1 MTNKVMTWVLI
12 MALLVSQSYA
22 YAFVP
27 CESNA
32 HASSQHNNAM
42 ASKSLD
48 PQSLDPQ
55 SLDPQSL
62 DPIKQSMLE
71 SDMPSHMQHNMEQS
85 SQQPKVAM
93 DCCDKECS
101 CLTGACASVTL
112 SHFISDTALTVV
124 SDSAGFYLF
133 SIPDAF
139 LPSLRKP
146 PIFS

>member
-22 YAFVP
+22 YAFEP
-27 CESNA
+27 CESDA

-42 ASKSLD
+42 ASN
-48 PQSLDPQ
+48 
-55 SLDPQSL
+55 SL

-112 SHFISDTALTVV
+112 SHFISDTALIVV
-124 SDSAGFYLF
+124 SDPTGFHLF

>member
-22 YAFVP
+22 YALVP

-32 HASSQHNNAM
+32 HA
-42 ASKSLD
+42 
-48 PQSLDPQ
+48 
-55 SLDPQSL
+55 
-62 DPIKQSMLE
+62 SMLE

-85 SQQPKVAM
+85 IQQPVVAM
-93 DCCDKECS
+93 DCCDQECS

-112 SHFISDTALTVV
+112 SHFINDTALTVV
-124 SDSAGFYLF
+124 SDPAGFYLF
-133 SIPDAF
+133 SIQDAF

-146 PIFS
+146 PIIG